1 VAPAISADIPL
12 LVGNVLNE
20 FVNGIGKP
28 DCNALSNDELKTRV
42 ASMFGPEHADR
53 VIDVYRRAHPKAIPF
68 DLLSLI
74 SASSVRGSSITQ
86 AERKAKQGAGPAYL
100 YWFTWQTP
108 ILDGRPRA
116 FHCSE
121 LPFVFDNAERCETM
135 TGGGTDAKALGAK
148 MSDAWIHFAR
158 TGNPNHPGI
167 PHWPVFDAENVPT
180 MIFDNECSLKNNP
193 DRAEREV
200 MNSIG

>member
-1 VAPAISADIPL
+1 VT
-12 LVGNVLNE
+12 
-20 FVNGIGKP
+20 GIGKP
-28 DCNALSNDELKTRV
+28 DCNALSNDELKMRV
-42 ASMFGPEHADR
+42 AAMFGAGHADR
-53 VIDVYRRAHPKAIPF
+53 IIDAYRGAHPKAIPF

-74 SASSVRGSSITQ
+74 SASSVREGAITQ
-86 AERKAKQGAGPAYL
+86 AQRKAQQSAAPAYL

-135 TGGGTDAKALGAK
+135 TGGGADAKALAAR

-158 TGNPNHPGI
+158 AGNPNHPGI
-167 PHWPVFDAENVPT
+167 PHWAAFDSQNVPT
-180 MIFDNECSLKNNP
+180 MMFDNECALKNNP

-200 MNSIG
+200 ISAIG